1 MAGAPKVRAMSAPL
15 AFDKL
20 RSQGLISVIRAAS
33 TADALGAANAVAAG
47 GIALIEITFTVPA
60 APSVIAEL
68 AGRDDLIVG
77 AGTVITPEQAHDAI
91 AAGAR
96 FVVAPNFSP
105 DIAALTLDAGL
116 MYCPGAYTPT
126 EIIAAHRAGAH
137 VIKVHPVGV
146 AGGPDYI
153 RVIRDPLPD
162 IPMLAAGGTTMEN
175 LVPFLQ
181 AGCIGVGLG
190 PALADPQLSAAG
202 KFDEITKRAKKF
214 LEKAASALGSPGE
227 AAVSGGKSRRA

>member
-1 MAGAPKVRAMSAPL
+1 MSTPV
-15 AFDKL
+15 AFEKL
-20 RSQGLISVIRAAS
+20 HSQGLISVIRAAS
-33 TADALGAANAVAAG
+33 PSDALGAANAVAAG

-68 AGRDDLIVG
+68 AGRDDLLVG
-77 AGTVITPEQAHDAI
+77 AGTVLTSDQAHDAI

-105 DIAALTLDAGL
+105 DVAALTLDAGL
-116 MYCPGAYTPT
+116 MYCPGAYTPS
-126 EIIAAHRAGAH
+126 EIIAARRGGAH
-137 VIKVHPVGV
+137 VVKVHPVGV

-162 IPMLAAGGTTMEN
+162 VPMLAAGGTNLEN

-190 PALADPQLSAAG
+190 PALADPALSAAG

-214 LEKAASALGSPGE
+214 LEKAAAALGAPAE
-227 AAVSGGKSRRA
+227 TALSGRKPRRS